1 VHQAT
6 VGMPQ
11 KLALNA
17 IFTHIGN
24 MNVGDIKYGT
34 NINVGIVE

>member
-1 VHQAT
+1 MHQAT

-11 KLALNA
+11 KHALNA
-17 IFTHIGN
+17 IFTHTGN